1 MKTMNDLAPPK
12 GRFATWCG
20 LAIALFSGPLLV
32 AGFRAITGENHS
44 NLQLISRELC
54 IFFMVGLLFW
64 IITSQEKLPLASI
77 GLHTNKLLKSILR
90 GLMLTMIMLMVTVGL
105 YFLLKKFGI
114 HLGSKGSDS
123 FQPSPWV
130 VTLMMLRAGV
140 AEEIFYRGYAI
151 ERLRGITGNTWLA
164 ALVPLAIFAAAH
176 YRQGPGGII
185 AACVL
190 GGVFTVSYLKF
201 RDLIANIT
209 AHFLGD
215 FTLNVVLPLVTG
227 G

>member
-1 MKTMNDLAPPK
+1 MNDLLVRK
-12 GRFATWCG
+12 GRCATWCG
-20 LAIALFSGPLLV
+20 LAIALFSGPAFV
-32 AGFRAITGENHS
+32 AVFRAITGENHS

-54 IFFMVGLLFW
+54 IFVMVGLLLW
-64 IITSQEKLPLASI
+64 IIKTREKLPLASI
-77 GLHTNKLLKSILR
+77 GLHSNKLLKSILR
-90 GLMLTMIMLMVTVGL
+90 GLVLTVIMLMVTFGL
-105 YFLLKKFGI
+105 YFLLQKFGI

-123 FQPSPWV
+123 FKPSLWV

-151 ERLRGITGNTWLA
+151 ERLRWITGNTWLA

-176 YRQGPGGII
+176 YRQGLGGII
-185 AACVL
+185 AAFVL
-190 GGVFTVSYLKF
+190 GGVFTIAYVRF

>member
-1 MKTMNDLAPPK
+1 MNNLPVRT
-12 GRFATWCG
+12 GRATWCG
-20 LAIALFSGPLLV
+20 LAIALFSGPVIV
-32 AGFRAITGENHS
+32 AMYRAITGENHS
-44 NLQLISRELC
+44 SLQLISRELC
-54 IFFMVGLLFW
+54 IFFMVGLLLW
-64 IITSQEKLPLASI
+64 IIKAWEKLPLASI
-77 GLHTNKLLKSILR
+77 GLHSDKLLKSILR
-90 GLMLTMIMLMVTVGL
+90 GLALTVIMLTVTVGL
-105 YFLLKKFGI
+105 YFLLQKFGI
-114 HLGSKGSDS
+114 HLGAKGRDS
-123 FQPSPWV
+123 FKPSLWV

-151 ERLRGITGNTWLA
+151 ERLRSITGNTWLA
-164 ALVPLAIFAAAH
+164 ALVPLAFFAAAH

-185 AACVL
+185 AAFVL
-190 GGVFTVSYLKF
+190 GGVFTLSYIKF